1 MAESHL
7 LARLLFF
14 WFVVVVLDVCDK
26 SFFRYEVVCV
36 LLAILH
42 SDYSFLLL
50 SLTFNRYI

>member
-50 SLTFNRYI
+50 SLTFNH